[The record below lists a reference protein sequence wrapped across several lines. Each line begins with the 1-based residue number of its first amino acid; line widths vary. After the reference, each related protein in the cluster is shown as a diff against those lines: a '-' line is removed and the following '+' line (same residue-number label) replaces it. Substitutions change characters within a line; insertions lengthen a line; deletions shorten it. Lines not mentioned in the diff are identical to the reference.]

1 MKTKTKRILKLNNM
15 KKNFIFIAAII
26 QAVFAVAMIANKNP
40 SIHWWAI
47 APIMACGVL
56 LILKTDEDE

>member
-1 MKTKTKRILKLNNM
+1 MN
-15 KKNFIFIAAII
+15 KKNFIFIAAIV

>member
-1 MKTKTKRILKLNNM
+1 MN
-15 KKNFIFIAAII
+15 KKNFIFIAAIV
-26 QAVFAVAMIANKNP
+26 QAVFAVAMIANNNP

-56 LILKTDEDE
+56 LILKTDEDD